1 MNNSCMSRY
10 ITTIMIAIAGG
21 LSIVIVL
28 LITVIITVICV
39 CIRRKRKP
47 QRGESD
53 VYYDTVKIGH
63 QPPILETKLNVAY
76 RQPKKQ

>member
-1 MNNSCMSRY
+1 
-10 ITTIMIAIAGG
+10 MIAIAGG

-28 LITVIITVICV
+28 LITVITAICV

-47 QRGESD
+47 PRGESD
-53 VYYDTVKIGH
+53 VYYDTVSIGH